1 MSLFFSERNVF
12 GMSIYV
18 FLSSIPLRFY
28 KHFSL
33 ETKMKFLLKALHIV
47 WKLSKLSH
55 MRLLRVIFPLCL
67 SVLLP
72 AMYEFLP
79 RSDDIN
85 QRFMT
90 WHHPIFFSETEVWKS
105 MTREEK
111 AASPI
116 DGGSRSISW
125 KSSKKAAI
133 LRYGRLLLFDP
144 LFKRILNVKGIFFH
158 WLKTGGTIT
167 QTHRLKGTKR
177 YQKVRKGTQLFK
189 MV

>member
-1 MSLFFSERNVF
+1 
-12 GMSIYV
+12 
-18 FLSSIPLRFY
+18 
-28 KHFSL
+28 
-33 ETKMKFLLKALHIV
+33 
-47 WKLSKLSH
+47 
-55 MRLLRVIFPLCL
+55 
-67 SVLLP
+67 
-72 AMYEFLP
+72 MYEFLP

-133 LRYGRLLLFDP
+133 LRYGRLLDP

-177 YQKVRKGTQLFK
+177 YQEVRKGTELFK
-189 MV
+189 MVQNGTKWYTMVHNGTRWYTTVHNSILKSLSPIYHSLVSLHSL